1 VTRVL
6 VTGAGSGIG
15 EAMVQVARERGWE
28 AVAWDLTLAEPVD
41 VASEEQVEQ
50 ALDRACADGTPELVV
65 CAAGVLVL
73 GDFTT
78 TPADEWRRV
87 LSVNVMGTVHTLA
100 GLARRWQRAGVQGRA
115 VVVTSMA
122 GERGMQ
128 GGAAYSAS
136 KAALNALVRS
146 ASLEWAPLGHR
157 INAVL
162 PGSVDTPL
170 LRGFVEANG
179 GAARERELVA
189 MQPMRRFA
197 EPSEIARIC
206 AFLLSPE
213 SSYVTGA
220 LIAADGALALGYG

>member
-15 EAMVQVARERGWE
+15 EAMVRVARACGWDPI
-28 AVAWDLTLAEPVD
+28 AWDLTLNKPVD
-41 VASEEQVEQ
+41 VASEEQVEH

-65 CAAGVLVL
+65 CAAGVLAL
-73 GDFTT
+73 GDVTT
-78 TPADEWRRV
+78 TPSDEWRRV
-87 LSVNVMGTVHTLA
+87 FSVNVMGSVHTLA
-100 GLARRWQRAGVQGRA
+100 GLARRWERDAVHGRA
-115 VVVTSMA
+115 VVVSSMA

-146 ASLEWAPLGHR
+146 AAMEWAPLGHR

-170 LRGFVEANG
+170 LRRFVDANG
-179 GAARERELVA
+179 GEERERELVA
-189 MQPMRRFA
+189 LQPMRRFA
-197 EPSEIARIC
+197 EPEEIARIC

-220 LIAADGALALGYG
+220 LVAADGALALGYG

>member
-1 VTRVL
+1 VTRVI

-15 EAMVQVARERGWE
+15 QAMVQVARERGWHPI
-28 AVAWDLTLAEPVD
+28 AWDLTLAEPVD

-50 ALDRACADGTPELVV
+50 ALDRACVDGTPELAV

-73 GDFTT
+73 GNVTAT
-78 TPADEWRRV
+78 SAAEWRRL
-87 LSVNVMGTVHTLA
+87 LSVNVMGAVHTLA
-100 GLARRWQRAGVQGRA
+100 GLARRWERDGVHGRA
-115 VVVTSMA
+115 VVVSSMA
-122 GERGMQ
+122 GERGME

-146 ASLEWAPLGHR
+146 AALEWAPLGHR

-170 LRGFVEANG
+170 LRRFVDANG
-179 GAARERELVA
+179 GEERERELVA
-189 MQPMRRFA
+189 LQPMRRFA
-197 EPSEIARIC
+197 QPDEIARIC
-206 AFLLSPE
+206 AFLLSSE